1 MNARLTRESKL
12 CHFSL
17 SKKDTCEA
25 VGKIFIEI
33 DIDFICRELEVWKE
47 ISMSNDCSV
56 YDEAKSREHLFR
68 YCKSLMKVVA
78 AVYLVNKE
86 VISKSKKRSCSLVFD
101 SVVADVECERAL
113 KFLRED
119 ERNNPVIA
127 IRRHFKKFSLAYS
140 KVEVRDMLD
149 AVITYKGKYKVNK
162 NCLLIFYDCL
172 TVLLKVAKI
181 ILDRETK

>member
-1 MNARLTRESKL
+1 MNARLTRGNKL

-17 SKKDTCEA
+17 SKKGDSEA
-25 VGKIFIEI
+25 VREIFIEI
-33 DIDFICRELEVWKE
+33 DIDFIYRELEVWKE
-47 ISMSNDCSV
+47 VSMSNDCSV

-78 AVYLVNKE
+78 AVYLVNKA
-86 VISKSKKRSCSLVFD
+86 VLSKSKKGDCSLIFD
-101 SVVADVECERAL
+101 SVVADVECARAL
-113 KFLRED
+113 KFLKED
-119 ERNNPVIA
+119 EGNSPVIA

-140 KVEVRDMLD
+140 KIEVRDMLD

-162 NCLLIFYDCL
+162 SCLLIFYECL
-172 TVLLKVAKI
+172 TVLLKVAKR